1 MHVLR
6 SLPYQSGRHIRIY
19 QQQPYGFY
27 IEQLGR
33 NVSFLNSQRLAKG
46 DVRTLQQG
54 DEISVLNPPR
64 SVGEAPEHQ
73 PFAVFVFRLTEP
85 DGRQRPLKR
94 LKMAEAVEPGATV
107 AGPGDATC
115 DVDDIS
121 VAGTDL
127 STLSTEEEFRAK
139 YDMRIDIKNLIGKA
153 GARLLVYPCEFRD
166 SLGDSFTHLFT
177 SFQFLGSTS
186 KMSKS

>member
-1 MHVLR
+1 
-6 SLPYQSGRHIRIY
+6 
-19 QQQPYGFY
+19 
-27 IEQLGR
+27 
-33 NVSFLNSQRLAKG
+33 
-46 DVRTLQQG
+46 
-54 DEISVLNPPR
+54 
-64 SVGEAPEHQ
+64 
-73 PFAVFVFRLTEP
+73 
-85 DGRQRPLKR
+85 
-94 LKMAEAVEPGATV
+94 MAEAVEPGATV

-115 DVDDIS
+115 VDDIS

-127 STLSTEEEFRAK
+127 STLSTEEEFQAK

-177 SFQFLGSTS
+177 SFHFLCSTS